1 MPAPR
6 DLAQTVGDAA
16 GALGLTLPAGFAGTV
31 QTYLDELD
39 RWQRIGALTAYR
51 DPAGRLQHLV
61 LESLMLLAIVPPPG
75 PPLLDI
81 GSGPGVPGL
90 IVKLARPD
98 WEVVLVEAARRRANF
113 LRHVIRV
120 LGLSGVSVHRERA
133 EALGT
138 SDLASRFGTVTIRA
152 VAAPPAALEL
162 AYPFLGPAGA
172 VVLPLGPRGVFPQG
186 ATRDVTLAT
195 PGELPWRRRF
205 LIIRR
210 AELEGRVPRGTE
222 QSGGTHDRRREPEG
236 RRREDDHRRE
246 PRERARGGQP
256 GDSAG

>member
-6 DLAQTVGDAA
+6 DLEHAVGDAA
-16 GALGLTLPAGFAGTV
+16 AALGLTLPMGFAGAV

-39 RWQRIGALTAYR
+39 RWQRVGALTAYR
-51 DPAGRLQHLV
+51 DPATRVQHLV
-61 LESLMLLAIVPPPG
+61 LESLMLLAAVPPPG
-75 PPLLDI
+75 SPLLDI

-90 IVKLARPD
+90 VVKLARPD
-98 WEVVLVEAARRRANF
+98 WDVTLVEAARRRANF
-113 LRHVIRV
+113 LRHVIRT
-120 LGLSGVSVHRERA
+120 LGLRGVSVYGQRA
-133 EALGT
+133 ETLGT
-138 SDLASRFGTVTIRA
+138 SDLASRFGTVTMRA

-162 AYPFLGPAGA
+162 AYPFLEPAGT
-172 VVLPLGPRGVFPQG
+172 VVLPLGPRSAFPRG
-186 ATRDVTLAT
+186 SIRDVTLAT

-222 QSGGTHDRRREPEG
+222 QSGGADDRRREPEG

-256 GDSAG
+256 ADPSG